1 MRRQRKGRPDEED
14 WEEVTVTPLAGT
26 LNLHIY
32 CSATQK
38 KLKNILKSFFILFY
52 FQFYYILAVTALY
65 TGALGFI
72 SDFSFSDNILQFYN
86 NQNIWKQ

>member
-1 MRRQRKGRPDEED
+1 M
-14 WEEVTVTPLAGT
+14 
-26 LNLHIY
+26 
-32 CSATQK
+32 
-38 KLKNILKSFFILFY
+38 NIIFVDPIELFCFLFY
-52 FQFYYILAVTALY
+52 FQFYYIIAEAALY